1 MVTVDDNCSSGSSFK
16 LNFMTTKCESRQGGI
31 NCSIPIAFPDDPK
44 AIINM
49 ELTKD
54 QSAYFAVNSTVKSPL
69 VVVARTTD
77 VEYSPPFIAA
87 TANQLPVTTGTSL
100 GVDLSNCN
108 QVDCVLTNRIVLT
121 SYSLDQTWYIV
132 VQNTAN
138 VTKNYSLWF
147 HDVCPPQCTIR
158 GTCIDQGNDTGTCVC
173 LTQDFMGLDCFA
185 VHQNFAKLMWIEI
198 LAGVLVAIGV
208 IAASSVFCLQSSRPQ
223 FRGEYDPIQ

>member
-121 SYSLDQTWYIV
+121 SYSLDQTWYAPSRRRKRMDYNLCHQVHCCTKHCKCDKKLLTV
-132 VQNTAN
+132 V
-138 VTKNYSLWF
+138 
-147 HDVCPPQCTIR
+147 P
-158 GTCIDQGNDTGTCVC
+158 
-173 LTQDFMGLDCFA
+173 
-185 VHQNFAKLMWIEI
+185 
-198 LAGVLVAIGV
+198 
-208 IAASSVFCLQSSRPQ
+208 
-223 FRGEYDPIQ
+223 